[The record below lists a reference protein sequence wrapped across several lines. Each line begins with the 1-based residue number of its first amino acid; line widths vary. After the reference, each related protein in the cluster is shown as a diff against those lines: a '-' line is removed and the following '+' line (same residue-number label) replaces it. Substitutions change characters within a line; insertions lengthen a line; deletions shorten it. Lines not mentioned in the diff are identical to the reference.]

1 MPQPDSPPEASR
13 FDPVFLN
20 ARREAWLIL
29 IAWVVC
35 LIWTV
40 GYSAV
45 AGYGVLPE
53 EVSIILGMPSWVF
66 WGVLTPWIAATLFS
80 VWFGLA
86 YMTDDDLGETDDGE
100 GGHA

>member
-1 MPQPDSPPEASR
+1 MKQPDTSSL
-13 FDPVFLN
+13 DPTFVN

-29 IAWVVC
+29 CAWVVC

-66 WGVLTPWIAATLFS
+66 WGVLVPWVAATLFS
-80 VWFGLA
+80 VWFSLA
-86 YMTDDDLGETDDGE
+86 YIADDDLGESDDE
-100 GGHA
+100 EALHA